1 MSMQKI
7 NNNVYYADESF
18 VNVRHDEIDQL
29 KELVENSSLKRNRL
43 CVHKNTEDKIHEM
56 FIVLLKGCYIM
67 PAKHFNKSESLY
79 VLEGNADAVF
89 FNDNG
94 NISNVIQLG
103 DYSTGLQ
110 FFYRMEDPIYHTLI
124 IRSEYFVFHEVTKGP
139 LDRLDTRFAP
149 WAPLDDN
156 SPNVTHYMNELEKKV
171 DKILIN
177 KKGPSQELIN
187 DE

>member
-1 MSMQKI
+1 MLSYNGSTNDVQAI
-7 NNNVYYADESF
+7 A
-18 VNVRHDEIDQL
+18 
-29 KELVENSSLKRNRL
+29 
-43 CVHKNTEDKIHEM
+43 
-56 FIVLLKGCYIM
+56 
-67 PAKHFNKSESLY
+67 
-79 VLEGNADAVF
+79 NADAVF

-124 IRSEYFVFHEVTKGP
+124 IRSKYFVFHEVTKGP
-139 LDRLDTRFAP
+139 LDRLDTSFAP

-156 SPNVTHYMNELEKKV
+156 SPDVTHYMNKLVKKV